1 MCLRPQVLKALILIE
16 PSFDHKFQAFTVSL
30 KMEVPFNYH
39 LKYVL
44 VLLTLSSIEKVFSTD
59 ISVRFFCIW
68 YHYIRRHFSRELVFM
83 QLYYLFVI
91 YLLTAPSF
99 DLYFFFHCIFQTVFF
114 FHRILF
120 PLFGN
125 DFDPKWFHL
134 AFFCKSGQFKKVSK
148 GSKRFTLY
156 LSRNLKLEYWFF
168 YNR

>member
-99 DLYFFFHCIFQTVFF
+99 DLYFFFHFIFQTVFF
-114 FHRILF
+114 FSSYLVSPF
-120 PLFGN
+120 WE
-125 DFDPKWFHL
+125 WFWSKMIPFS
-134 AFFCKSGQFKKVSK
+134 FF
-148 GSKRFTLY
+148 L
-156 LSRNLKLEYWFF
+156 
-168 YNR
+168 